1 MTGAN
6 GADRLRV
13 DKWLWYARFYK
24 SRSLATRMV
33 STGRLRVNKKI
44 VAKPHYQVK
53 AGDVLTFARG
63 PHIRVIEILGIG
75 TRRGPASEA
84 ATLYADLSPPQRQ
97 PKKEVVPA
105 QRDKGAGRPTKRDRR
120 AIDRLLD
127 VLLPWRGNPRDG
139 EG

>member
-1 MTGAN
+1 MSGAGGN
-6 GADRLRV
+6 NRLRV

-33 STGRLRVNKKI
+33 STGRLRVNKRI
-44 VAKPHYQVK
+44 VAKPHFQVK
-53 AGDVLTFARG
+53 SGDVLTFAKG

-97 PKKEVVPA
+97 PKKAVVPA

>member
-6 GADRLRV
+6 GDDRLRV

-33 STGRLRVNKKI
+33 STGRLRVNKQI

-63 PHIRVIEILGIG
+63 PHIRVIEILGLG

-84 ATLYADLSPPQRQ
+84 ATLYTDLSPPQPRA
-97 PKKEVVPA
+97 KKEATPA

-127 VLLPWRGNPRDG
+127 VLLPWRENPRDG